1 MVRFISY
8 GNIFIPHQ
16 LIYTDMHNQ
25 LNPYTFLLFSHAVS
39 IHVYPPM
46 APALAPIKSNNI
58 VTLTVTG
65 PTVHIPSVAKVS
77 TGSLYSYF
85 KQIYNCLFCDR
96 FPPPILM
103 HGESNSNLFEI
114 WYIACHKDDWNNVL

>member
-25 LNPYTFLLFSHAVS
+25 LNPYTFLLFSHAFS
-39 IHVYPPM
+39 IHIYPPM

-65 PTVHIPSVAKVS
+65 STVHTPSVAKVS
-77 TGSLYSYF
+77 TGSLYLCF
-85 KQIYNCLFCDR
+85 
-96 FPPPILM
+96 
-103 HGESNSNLFEI
+103 
-114 WYIACHKDDWNNVL
+114 